1 MNEKIKEIQKIVND
15 ELSCCA
21 HNFEHVMRVYN
32 LSIFLAENEEI
43 DMEVLK
49 ISALL
54 HDIARRKEDN
64 DKTGDIDHAILGAE
78 MAENILKKMDYS
90 QEKIN
95 SVKHCIITHRFRTG
109 NKPKTKEAMILFD
122 ADKLDVLGAI
132 GIARCY
138 MFAGQ
143 QKQVIFS
150 EIPINEYIKDNLFNG
165 EINGRIKDNS
175 KHASNI
181 EFQIKLQYIPDKLY
195 TSKAKKIGK
204 ERVQYMKIFFDQLEK
219 EIKGKA

>member
-15 ELSCCA
+15 DLSCCA

>member
-1 MNEKIKEIQKIVND
+1 MNEKIKEIQKIVSD

-32 LSIFLAENEEI
+32 LSIYLAKGEKI

-78 MAENILKKMDYS
+78 MAENILKKINYS
-90 QEKIN
+90 QDKIN
-95 SVKHCIITHRFRTG
+95 SVKHCVTTHRFRTG

-143 QKQVIFS
+143 QKQAIFS
-150 EIPINEYIKDNLFNG
+150 ETPIDEYIKNNLFNG

-181 EFQIKLQYIPDKLY
+181 EFQIKLQYIPNKLY
-195 TSKAKKIGK
+195 TSKAKIIGK
-204 ERVQYMKIFFDQLEK
+204 EKVKYMKTFFNQLEK
-219 EIKGKA
+219 EIKGKI